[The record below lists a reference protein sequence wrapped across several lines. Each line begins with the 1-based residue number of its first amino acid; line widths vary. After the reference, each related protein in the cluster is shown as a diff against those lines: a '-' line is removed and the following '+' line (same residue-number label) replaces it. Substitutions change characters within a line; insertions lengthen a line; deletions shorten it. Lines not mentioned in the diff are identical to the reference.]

1 CPPPP
6 TTVLERFLLARI
18 LSYNRPG
25 VTRLFPG
32 EAQTVS
38 QRDQS
43 GNLTSLSLLDGVK
56 ADDQQAWQ
64 RLVGLYSPLVCHWCA
79 RWQVT
84 GTDADDIVQDVFLAV
99 AAGIEKFQRPRPAV
113 GAPSEP
119 RPTGSSG
126 ADAPSAAT
134 GADAQGT
141 FRGWLGAITRNKLR
155 DFYERRQRQPAA
167 QGGSDFHRRLQ
178 EIPASTLSDDAA
190 DAAQLSDVYYRALE
204 LIYSDFED
212 HTWQA
217 FWRTAVDNH
226 TPAEVAPALGMSK
239 VAVRQAKAR
248 VLRRLKEQVG
258 DLIH

>member
-1 CPPPP
+1 
-6 TTVLERFLLARI
+6 
-18 LSYNRPG
+18 
-25 VTRLFPG
+25 
-32 EAQTVS
+32 VS
-38 QRDQS
+38 QRDQLRD
-43 GNLTSLSLLDGVK
+43 LTSLSLLDRVK

-64 RLVGLYSPLVCHWCA
+64 RLVDLYTPLVCHWCA

-84 GTDADDIVQDVFLAV
+84 GADADDVVQDVFLAV

-113 GAPSEP
+113 GAPSAPPSEP
-119 RPTGSSG
+119 RPTGSGRSNP
-126 ADAPSAAT
+126 PSAAT
-134 GADAQGT
+134 GPEAQGT

-167 QGGSDFHRRLQ
+167 QGGSDFHQLLQ
-178 EIPASTLSDDAA
+178 EIPDATLSDDAA
-190 DAAQLSDVYYRALE
+190 DAGQLSDVYHRALE
-204 LIYSDFED
+204 LIRGDFED

-217 FWRTAVDNH
+217 FWRTAVENQ

-248 VLRRLKEQVG
+248 VLRRLKEEVG

>member
-1 CPPPP
+1 
-6 TTVLERFLLARI
+6 
-18 LSYNRPG
+18 
-25 VTRLFPG
+25 
-32 EAQTVS
+32 VS
-38 QRDQS
+38 QRDKS
-43 GNLTSLSLLDGVK
+43 GNLTSLSLLGRVK

-64 RLVGLYSPLVCHWCA
+64 HLVGLYTPLVCHWCA

-84 GTDADDIVQDVFLAV
+84 GADADDVVQDVFLAV
-99 AAGIEKFQRPRPAV
+99 AAGIDKFQRPGPAV
-113 GAPSEP
+113 GAASEP
-119 RPTGSSG
+119 RPTGSVG
-126 ADAPSAAT
+126 PQAPSAVTGPQAT
-134 GADAQGT
+134 GS
-141 FRGWLGAITRNKLR
+141 FRSWLGAITRNKLS

-167 QGGSDFHRRLQ
+167 QGGSDVHRLLQ
-178 EIPASTLSDDAA
+178 EIPDSTLSDDAA

-204 LIYSDFED
+204 LIRGDFED

-226 TPAEVAPALGMSK
+226 TPAEVATALGMSK

>member
-1 CPPPP
+1 M
-6 TTVLERFLLARI
+6 
-18 LSYNRPG
+18 
-25 VTRLFPG
+25 
-32 EAQTVS
+32 S
-38 QRDQS
+38 QRDQPRD
-43 GNLTSLSLLDGVK
+43 LTSLSLLDRVK

-99 AAGIEKFQRPRPAV
+99 AGGIEKFQRLRPA
-113 GAPSEP
+113 APSAPPSDPPSEP
-119 RPTGSSG
+119 RPTGSGGS
-126 ADAPSAAT
+126 DAPSAAT

-155 DFYERRQRQPAA
+155 DFYQRRQRQPAA
-167 QGGSDFHRRLQ
+167 QGGSDFHRLLQ

-190 DAAQLSDVYYRALE
+190 DAAPLSDVYYRALE
-204 LIYSDFED
+204 LIRSDFQE

-217 FWRTAVDNH
+217 FWRTAVENH
-226 TPAEVAPALGMSK
+226 TPAEVAPVLGMTK

-248 VLRRLKEQVG
+248 VLRRLKEEVG

>member
-1 CPPPP
+1 
-6 TTVLERFLLARI
+6 
-18 LSYNRPG
+18 
-25 VTRLFPG
+25 
-32 EAQTVS
+32 VS

-43 GNLTSLSLLDGVK
+43 GNLTSLSLLDRVK

-64 RLVGLYSPLVCHWCA
+64 RLVGLYTPLVCHWCA

-84 GTDADDIVQDVFLAV
+84 GADADDVVQDVFLAV
-99 AAGIEKFQRPRPAV
+99 AAGIEKFHRPRPAV

-119 RPTGSSG
+119 PPIGSVGSP
-126 ADAPSAAT
+126 APSAVTGPPAT
-134 GADAQGT
+134 GS
-141 FRGWLGAITRNKLR
+141 FHGWLGAITRNKLR

-167 QGGSDFHRRLQ
+167 QGGSDFHRLLQ
-178 EIPASTLSDDAA
+178 EIPDSTLSDDAA
-190 DAAQLSDVYYRALE
+190 DAAHLSDVYHRALE
-204 LIYSDFED
+204 LIRGDFED

-217 FWRTAVDNH
+217 FWRTAVEDQ

-248 VLRRLKEQVG
+248 VLRRLKEEVG